1 MPSLIPLDSSTSRLL
16 TSPGVDVAAA
26 QGEGVEQVDE
36 VENAEEKGAWNA
48 TGNVVGTEEEK
59 EAVNAMEIA
68 VETAAALVVADVAET
83 ACHAAHPVVDVAEDT
98 ATTRPSPSTTRRNSP
113 P

>member
-1 MPSLIPLDSSTSRLL
+1 MPRLMPLDSSTSRSL
-16 TSPGVDVAAA
+16 TSPGVDVVVA
-26 QGEGVEQVDE
+26 QGEGAEQVDE
-36 VENAEEKGAWNA
+36 VENAAEKVAWSA
-48 TGNVVGTEEEK
+48 TENVVANEVER

-68 VETAAALVVADVAET
+68 VETAAVLVVADVAET
-83 ACHAAHPVVDVAEDT
+83 ACHAVHPVVDVAEDT